1 MLVQFVASESLAIAV
16 EEHSAS
22 IHHYLRQPQRLVRAI
37 ADPTLMEPL
46 SDCQFRL
53 KMRPLSFL
61 ELYHF
66 QPTVVLRVWTD
77 GSGTVY
83 LNSESCEIRG
93 IDYINHRFAL
103 KVTGKLIPERREGET
118 YLQGQADLEV
128 QVALPPPLWLTP
140 PSFLQLTGNSIL
152 KSVLLRIK
160 QRLCSQLLKD
170 YRQWARQ
177 STVNGE
183 KVTVISKQS
192 KILPGL

>member
-1 MLVQFVASESLAIAV
+1 MLVQFAASESLAIAV
-16 EEHSAS
+16 EEQAAP
-22 IHHYLRQPQRLVRAI
+22 IHHYLRQPQRLVQAI

-77 GSGTVY
+77 SSGTVY
-83 LNSESCEIRG
+83 LHSESCEIRG
-93 IDYINHRFAL
+93 IDYINHRFSL
-103 KVTGKLIPERREGET
+103 KVTGQLVPERREGET

-128 QVALPPPLWLTP
+128 KVALPPPLWLTP
-140 PSFLQLTGNSIL
+140 PPFLQLTGNSIL

-160 QRLCSQLLKD
+160 QRLLSQLLKD

-177 STVNGE
+177 PTADSRQPTAIG
-183 KVTVISKQS
+183 KPSQ
-192 KILPGL
+192 ILPS